1 MWQIANI
8 LKLSKSSVKKIICTM
23 LGYITCFDVWVP
35 HKQKLKK
42 KKTSLGCI
50 STWDSLL
57 KCNENVLFLKQFMM
71 SGEKWIC
78 NNVEW
83 KGSWGKQNEP
93 SPITPKASLHPK
105 KVMLYICWGLE
116 GSS

>member
-1 MWQIANI
+1 MFGFHISKNKT
-8 LKLSKSSVKKIICTM
+8 KLS
-23 LGYITCFDVWVP
+23 W
-35 HKQKLKK
+35 
-42 KKTSLGCI
+42 CI

-57 KCNENVLFLKQFMM
+57 KHNENVLFLKQFVMN
-71 SGEKWIC
+71 GEKWIC

-83 KGSWGKQNEP
+83 KRSRSKQNEP

-105 KVMLYICWGLE
+105 KMMLYICWGLE